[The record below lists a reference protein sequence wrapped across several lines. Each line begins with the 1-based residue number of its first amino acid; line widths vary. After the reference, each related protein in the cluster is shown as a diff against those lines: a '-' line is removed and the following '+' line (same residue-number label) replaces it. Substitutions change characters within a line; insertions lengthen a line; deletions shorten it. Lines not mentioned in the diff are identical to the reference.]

1 MHRIKNELYTNSKHP
16 KTKLQS
22 RQQSIKLISQI
33 WFHQSFHVLH
43 VPPVEKGELLP
54 IFERVMLHRLDTF
67 SVEQKA
73 YYDMTTTRFQ
83 HLDDQIEV
91 VQEQLNEFYHH
102 DD

>member
-1 MHRIKNELYTNSKHP
+1 
-16 KTKLQS
+16 
-22 RQQSIKLISQI
+22 
-33 WFHQSFHVLH
+33 
-43 VPPVEKGELLP
+43 
-54 IFERVMLHRLDTF
+54 MLHRLDTF